1 MNSPP
6 VFTAGHAIRTPVN
19 QVLRNTYLLLSLTLV
34 AGAIAAYAAMVTN
47 AGIINWW
54 LYLGFALAMPYVIH
68 ATRNSVWGIVTSF
81 IYAAGLGYIAGPI
94 ISMYSRNLG
103 VHIPIYAF
111 TATATI
117 FLAITGYAMA
127 TKRDF
132 SFMRG
137 FMFAGGLAVLL
148 AIVANMFLNIPLLS
162 VTISTVGVLLASA
175 GILYSTSAAIN
186 GGEDNY
192 IVLAS
197 NIYGSLWALFM
208 NLMNILGFFSGD

>member
-6 VFTAGHAIRTPVN
+6 VFAAGHAIRTPIN
-19 QVLRNTYLLLSLTLV
+19 QVLRNTYMLLALTLV
-34 AGAIAAYAAMVTN
+34 AGAIAAYVAMSSN
-47 AGIINWW
+47 AGRVNWF
-54 LYLGFALAMPYVIH
+54 LYLGFAIAMPYVIH

-94 ISMYSRNLG
+94 ISMYSRTLG
-103 VHIPIYAF
+103 IHIPIYAF

-117 FLAITGYAMA
+117 FLGLTGYAMA

-148 AIVANMFLNIPLLS
+148 AIVANMFLHIPLLS
-162 VTISTVGVLLASA
+162 VTISTVGVLLCSA

-197 NIYGSLWALFM
+197 DIYGSLWALFM